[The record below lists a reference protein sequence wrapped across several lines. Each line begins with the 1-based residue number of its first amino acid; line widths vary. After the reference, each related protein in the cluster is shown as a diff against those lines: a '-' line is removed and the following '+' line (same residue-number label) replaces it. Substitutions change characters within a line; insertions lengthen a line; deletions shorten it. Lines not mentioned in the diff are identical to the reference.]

1 LVTAHGTEGN
11 AVDHGAYRG
20 KLNGMLKYFGQTGQ
34 TYDISGT
41 NYRT

>member
-20 KLNGMLKYFGQTGQ
+20 KLNGMLKIFW
-34 TYDISGT
+34 T
-41 NYRT
+41 NRAK